1 MIQTFTQAVLKSV
14 RPGIFLEVG
23 TGSGRTTRPLLD
35 ALTSQN
41 SRLIGVDL
49 SYTKLCQ
56 LTTHRQA
63 SFLSQANATRLP
75 FPSDSFDTIITV
87 HVLHLIADWKA
98 ALCEFRRLL
107 RPEGVYLRRGQ
118 ESNQSSIQSRMRH
131 LWQVLLQEK
140 HLPQRHRERAD
151 EAIDNAL
158 WAMGAAGTAVEVS
171 NQAGFTTP
179 GREVERIASRVRD
192 GAWVVPDEMLPGL
205 LSDLKARTAA
215 EFLSLDR
222 EFHIQKATVLHIWR
236 F

>member
-1 MIQTFTQAVLKSV
+1 MVQTFTQAVLKSV

-35 ALTSQN
+35 ALASQN

-49 SYTKLCQ
+49 SYAKLRQ
-56 LTTHRQA
+56 LAAHRQT
-63 SFLSQANATRLP
+63 SFLSQANATHLP
-75 FPSDSFDTIITV
+75 FPAGSFDTIITV
-87 HVLHLIADWKA
+87 HVLHLIADWKV

-107 RPEGVYLRRGQ
+107 RPGGVYLRRGQ
-118 ESNQSSIQSRMRH
+118 ESDQNSIQSRMRH

-158 WAMGAAGTAVEVS
+158 RAMGAAGTAVEVS
-171 NQAGFTTP
+171 NQVGFTTP
-179 GREVERIASRVRD
+179 GREVERISSRVRD

-205 LSDLKARTAA
+205 LSDLKARAAA

-222 EFHIQKATVLHIWR
+222 EFRFQKATVLHVWR